1 MITTWVNSGCTNLA
15 GFLLKA
21 GQHEQIPKVGTET
34 FLLDR
39 EGLIVYVWVLAKLP
53 LAIAKPGVY
62 KDEHTQHVGQ
72 GEGSKVC

>member
-21 GQHEQIPKVGTET
+21 GQHEQIPKM
-34 FLLDR
+34 LDR
-39 EGLIVYVWVLAKLP
+39 EGLIVFVWVLAKLP

-62 KDEHTQHVGQ
+62 KDEHRQHVGQ